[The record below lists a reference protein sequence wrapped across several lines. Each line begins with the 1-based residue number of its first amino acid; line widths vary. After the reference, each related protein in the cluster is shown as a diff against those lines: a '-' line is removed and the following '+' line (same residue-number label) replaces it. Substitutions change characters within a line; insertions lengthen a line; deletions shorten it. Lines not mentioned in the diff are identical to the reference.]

1 MSIEEQSQAEE
12 PRLNSTE
19 IRILGTLVEKQA
31 TNPETYPLTLNA
43 LVLACNQKTSREP
56 VMNLNPGQV
65 GQSLRA
71 LEGRGFTKLVMGSR
85 ADRWE
90 HRVDKALELVPAQVI
105 LMGLLFLRGPQTV
118 NELLTRSGRMHDFED
133 AEQVVHQLERLI
145 ARGWRCWCH
154 ARPASAKTAMCTPW
168 ATRRTS
174 RRFSPPA
181 STRWSVEPAALFR
194 WSASKNSKRGSRPWK
209 NACRGWN
216 SSAYANRAKATAF
229 SNCSRLGRTPV
240 YSTNCSSAWIAMT
253 SSPVMTRLPSALAR
267 TISGVSDGI
276 ATTSNTVSAA
286 TMVSGSNANWSAS
299 GPRSCRSA

>member
-1 MSIEEQSQAEE
+1 MSIEEQQQAEE

-19 IRILGTLVEKQA
+19 IRILGALVEKQA

-90 HRVDKALELVPAQVI
+90 HRVDKALELVPAQVV

-145 ARGWRCWCH
+145 ARGLALLVPRQAGQREDRYVH
-154 ARPASAKTAMCTPW
+154 AMGDPADIEAILAARQHP
-168 ATRRTS
+168 
-174 RRFSPPA
+174 
-181 STRWSVEPAALFR
+181 VERGVGGGVSLERIEELEARIAALEER
-194 WSASKNSKRGSRPWK
+194 
-209 NACRGWN
+209 
-216 SSAYANRAKATAF
+216 
-229 SNCSRLGRTPV
+229 
-240 YSTNCSSAWIAMT
+240 
-253 SSPVMTRLPSALAR
+253 LAR
-267 TISGVSDGI
+267 LE
-276 ATTSNTVSAA
+276 
-286 TMVSGSNANWSAS
+286 
-299 GPRSCRSA
+299 